1 MATILS
7 GDITVEYFGNN
18 RSKFL
23 YWSGTAS
30 GTRTMNEV
38 YSAMATLLDEATTI
52 DDGTCFSA
60 ETPVEYTIGKID
72 SGDNDPWYITFDCM
86 EHIKGGALQTNGW
99 ARVQDSNTGVVIVPV
114 TAASNNIVDTDRG
127 LDITHADGDAGT
139 LLEVIDTGGTNDYI
153 VIRPDS
159 YALANS
165 FDSTSL
171 NLTCNTN
178 TAPQNAAAT
187 TGEMIWANLYSIGT
201 IEGDTHIYLY
211 QGIITDVTPSRARVL
226 SWNDA
231 TQDWWGDGHINI
243 CVAIKDITASTW
255 SITDGG
261 YITVVARKYTALYD
275 NFEVA
280 CSTTS
285 GGRNPIPLG
294 TATDLDNTT
303 GYKSI
308 TTTAVQS
315 LTLLSAGYVNCI
327 ASDIGKQ
334 VQDDTAEIGLLVEY
348 NNTTRVWRIATASTV
363 ATASAMTITTGTG
376 AGTADG
382 ASTDGTTNDWT
393 VGDEIKGATS
403 LARAIITSITGT
415 SPTYTFHYYLIDD
428 PLTDFQTAAETINN
442 QDATGV
448 GEKNASA
455 PASQGPALSTWFTT
469 STVPTITIG
478 NTTADID
485 NDATNEYYGITID
498 CKSNPLTEVY
508 EWLKY
513 ATRRGETTNDIDGL
527 NAEQYIGAEVAL
539 SWSGTV
545 TGTIAEDADVT
556 QATTGA
562 TGIVMSY
569 HNDAGGKKLL
579 LRNVRGTFNTSNVV
593 TDNDNSGTVT
603 PNSLAAAFS
612 PKKQSPLGT
621 FAGGTFFGARGV
633 TITNWAVADEN
644 KFILSPIEGGTK
656 ERPLAITLAITNLV
670 GTDETTSTDDLAAM
684 FRLTGS
690 GGNINKAE
698 YSCVGGEAIG
708 ATTIVVSAIAQ
719 DVVGKTAGGTLILVD
734 DPAGAGTEYPI
745 RFSSWTGSTFT
756 LANID
761 IVSADAGTNT
771 TTIVEA
777 GAFTNAKRG
786 DIVVNKTQANAVS
799 YVKSVDTANQVTI
812 SPAITGQTTADAIEL
827 NCVPVVLT
835 SSDDLY
841 VPFIHVF
848 PAATSVTVGVT
859 YLAQLYLRVKVRNT
873 RATIKIKP
881 FSVDDTSAGVNK
893 SIPTIRTRDTII
905 T

>member
-1 MATILS
+1 MATILG
-7 GDITVEYFGNN
+7 GDITVAYFGDN

-23 YWSGTAS
+23 YWTGGANPA
-30 GTRTMNEV
+30 RTMNEV
-38 YSAMATLLDEATTI
+38 YSAMATLLDEETTI
-52 DDGTCFSA
+52 DDGTCMSA

-86 EHIKGGALQTNGW
+86 EHIKGGALQTSGW
-99 ARVQDSNTGVVIVPV
+99 LRAEGTNTGIVIVPV
-114 TAASNNIVDTDRG
+114 TAATNNIVDSDRG
-127 LDITHADGDAGT
+127 KDITHADGDAGT
-139 LLEVIDTGGTNDYI
+139 LLEVIDTGGTDDYI

-159 YALANS
+159 SAAANN

-171 NLTCNTN
+171 NLTCNAN

-211 QGIITDVTPSRARVL
+211 QGIITDVTPSRARVT

-231 TQDWWGDGHINI
+231 TQDWWGDGHIDL
-243 CVAIKDITASTW
+243 CVTIKDITAATW
-255 SITDGG
+255 DIVDGG
-261 YITVVARKYTALYD
+261 YVTVFARKYTALYD

-280 CSTTS
+280 CSNTS

-294 TATDLDNTT
+294 TATDLDNVT

-308 TTTAVQS
+308 TYT
-315 LTLLSAGYVNCI
+315 N
-327 ASDIGKQ
+327 ASG
-334 VQDDTAEIGLLVEY
+334 
-348 NNTTRVWRIATASTV
+348 NWN
-363 ATASAMTITTGTG
+363 
-376 AGTADG
+376 
-382 ASTDGTTNDWT
+382 
-393 VGDEIKGATS
+393 VGDEILGGTSGARGIITQIDTPGATQ
-403 LARAIITSITGT
+403 TV
-415 SPTYTFHYYLIDD
+415 HYYLVGD
-428 PLTDFQTAAETINN
+428 PLTDFQTAAETANN
-442 QDATGV
+442 QDDTGT
-448 GEKNASA
+448 GSKNTSA
-455 PASQGPALSTWFTT
+455 PADQGPALSTWFTNNT
-469 STVPTITIG
+469 APTITVG

-485 NDATNEYYGITID
+485 NDATDEYYGVTID
-498 CKSNPLTEVY
+498 CNANPLTEVY

-513 ATRRGETTNDIDGL
+513 ATRRGEITADIDGL

-545 TGTIAEDADVT
+545 TGTIAEDANVT
-556 QATTGA
+556 QATTLA
-562 TGIVMSY
+562 TGIIISY
-569 HNDAGGKKLL
+569 HNDAGGKKML

-633 TITNWAVADEN
+633 VLTDYLSSDEN
-644 KFILSPIEGGTK
+644 SFILTPIEGGTK

-670 GTDETTSTDDLAAM
+670 GTDETTTTDDLAAM
-684 FRLTGS
+684 FRLAAS
-690 GGNINKAE
+690 GGDIKKDE

-708 ATTIVVSAIAQ
+708 DTTIVVSGSIAQ
-719 DVVGKTAGGTLILVD
+719 DVPGKTAGGTLILID
-734 DPAGAGTEYPI
+734 DPAGTGTEYKI
-745 RFSSWTGSTFT
+745 RFTSWTGSTFT
-756 LANID
+756 LSNIA
-761 IVSADAGTNT
+761 IALADAGTNT

-786 DIVVNKTQANAVS
+786 DLVYNSTRTAIS
-799 YVKSVDTANQVTI
+799 YVKSVDSANQVTI
-812 SPAITGQTTADAIEL
+812 DPAITGQTTDDVIEL
-827 NCVPVVLT
+827 NCVPIIIT

-841 VPFIHVF
+841 VPFIHKY
-848 PAATSVTVGVT
+848 PTSDTATVGVT
-859 YLAQLYLRVKVRNT
+859 YSAQIYFRVKVRNT

-881 FSVDDTSAGVNK
+881 FSVDDTSAGVDK
-893 SIPTIRTRDTII
+893 SIATIRTTDTII